1 MRERTTLL
9 SMIELEESYF
19 FNKSTPSCDLFG
31 LVSFSFF
38 RPIQED
44 FPFVPPQSRPHLLEF
59 LEHIPRLDAYR

>member
-31 LVSFSFF
+31 LVSFFFF
-38 RPIQED
+38 RSYTGGL
-44 FPFVPPQSRPHLLEF
+44 PFCPATVTPTLARVP
-59 LEHIPRLDAYR
+59 